1 MALELY
7 WQHHRH
13 FDLNCLSDASKF
25 NRNYETAS
33 NSCIDGYNVR
43 YFLLNFEASL

>member
-1 MALELY
+1 MTLELY

-13 FDLNCLSDASKF
+13 FDLNCQSDASKF

-33 NSCIDGYNVR
+33 NSCIRMFDTTVNSQ
-43 YFLLNFEASL
+43 LNIFC